1 MLFCALLSADFSV
14 RTVFAAVEVVGGTEG
29 LLWVVDFFEQALQ
42 MLVEFALVCTD
53 VGDGRTA
60 DDERGVVV
68 VAGCVLDENEG
79 GRDGCRA
86 PFDSPNWGK
95 ALWRIVENG
104 GVEQGLEVIVGVLFR
119 DVGRVENFL
128 HRGDRLGGF
137 SAGFVVD
144 DTNNWSLTPNP
155 SPIGEGRIRFL
166 RVSDAV
172 EAVDD
177 AFDGDFLAVYGEIL
191 RDFPF
196 HINDGEGSEFL
207 VDFQKFLQIV
217 DDDLPIDD
225 LQTV

>member
-1 MLFCALLSADFSV
+1 
-14 RTVFAAVEVVGGTEG
+14 
-29 LLWVVDFFEQALQ
+29 
-42 MLVEFALVCTD
+42 MLVEFALVCAD
-53 VGDGRTA
+53 VGDGRAA

-79 GRDGCRA
+79 GADGCRA

-95 ALWRIVENG
+95 ALWRVVVNG
-104 GVEQGLEVIVGVLFR
+104 GVEQGLEVIVGVLFS

-128 HRGDRLGGF
+128 HRGNRLDGF

-144 DTNNWSLTPNP
+144 DANLGVGCWVL
-155 SPIGEGRIRFL
+155 GG
-166 RVSDAV
+166 DAV

-217 DDDLPIDD
+217 DDDLSIDD